1 MVTYNREI
9 EVLNNDKRSWV
20 LAYADGSEYYI
31 PGALHVERN
40 DALMKVKDDEAAAR
54 AAKRAGV
61 PLITDIKG
69 VPKNVYV
76 DTLENR
82 QIIARMLQ
90 LYPEYIRNK

>member
-9 EVLNNDKRSWV
+9 EVLDNGKRSWV

-40 DALMKVKDDEAAAR
+40 DALMKVKDDAAAGR
-54 AAKRAGV
+54 AAKRAGI
-61 PLITDIKG
+61 PLINDIKRI
-69 VPKNVYV
+69 PKDTYV

-82 QIIARMLQ
+82 QIIARMLL
-90 LYPEYIRNK
+90 LYPEYGKIK